1 MFSPLLEVIISMTN
15 PCLFWPT
22 PSVLATQT
30 ERNSQRHDSS
40 GVAKKRVRFGSG
52 REKKKLITQDDSHLH
67 VFSLSSCSRGVDYG
81 PLF

>member
-15 PCLFWPT
+15 PCLFWPI

-30 ERNSQRHDSS
+30 ERNSQRHDST

-52 REKKKLITQDDSHLH
+52 REKKMITQYDPHFPGFFTLLL
-67 VFSLSSCSRGVDYG
+67 LSRC
-81 PLF
+81 

>member
-15 PCLFWPT
+15 PYLFWPI

-52 REKKKLITQDDSHLH
+52 REQKKLITQHH
-67 VFSLSSCSRGVDYG
+67 PHFPGVFTLLLLSRC
-81 PLF
+81 

>member
-52 REKKKLITQDDSHLH
+52 REKEKLITLH
-67 VFSLSSCSRGVDYG
+67 DPHSPGFFTLLLLSRC
-81 PLF
+81 

>member
-52 REKKKLITQDDSHLH
+52 REKKKLITQHDPHFPGFFTLLL
-67 VFSLSSCSRGVDYG
+67 LSRC
-81 PLF
+81 

>member
-15 PCLFWPT
+15 PYLFWPI

-52 REKKKLITQDDSHLH
+52 REKKMITQHDPHFPGFFTLLL
-67 VFSLSSCSRGVDYG
+67 LSRC
-81 PLF
+81 

>member
-15 PCLFWPT
+15 PWPI

-52 REKKKLITQDDSHLH
+52 REKKKLITLH
-67 VFSLSSCSRGVDYG
+67 DPHFPGFFTLLLLSPC
-81 PLF
+81 